1 MTRACIRVIA
11 LGKVGREQWER
22 TWKKMDRNRKGGN
35 REAEISKRLQ
45 KQMIKTGTDRLIEE
59 NMKCRGWR

>member
-1 MTRACIRVIA
+1 
-11 LGKVGREQWER
+11 
-22 TWKKMDRNRKGGN
+22 MDRNRKGGN